1 VRPRPNLSRN
11 KERPHL
17 PAARP
22 THQNRYKSTEAQDDW
37 EGRHITRAPED
48 LSLEGTP
55 HTTPARKELSSGRNR
70 TRGATNGEEEGS
82 ELFRP
87 SV

>member
-1 VRPRPNLSRN
+1 
-11 KERPHL
+11 
-17 PAARP
+17 
-22 THQNRYKSTEAQDDW
+22 
-37 EGRHITRAPED
+37 

-55 HTTPARKELSSGRNR
+55 HTAHHTSEKELSSGRNR